1 MEIDELVASGF
12 SQRFTL
18 IARNPF
24 WQKNGG
30 KKYETDAKRMTLI
43 ATL

>member
-12 SQRFTL
+12 SQRFTVK
-18 IARNPF
+18 ARNPF
-24 WQKNGG
+24 WKKWG